1 MNHIRTHG
9 NPNGTPSRSAHS
21 IVHRTRAQQE
31 PDALGVEQ
39 GINRRRLRWIW
50 LMTLAIPSAYA
61 VFLLVMWNRVGPAD
75 YDQFLVFHEL
85 QYWNSAL
92 FAHAKQWCPVLGT
105 GVSLAAEPQ
114 VPFLSLSMGMS
125 YLLGPLAGLQ
135 LAIIL
140 YFVLGWIG
148 AFLYAD
154 LWIRQH
160 ALRCLAASLY
170 IGNGFFVCRLTY
182 GHVDF
187 LPFLM
192 LPLFLWALHRSCS
205 WRRECAG
212 NVRILRFVL
221 ATLLL
226 GAGIALVVDGSPV
239 AIIHLMLWI
248 CLYAAVLAWVE
259 RSLAPVIV
267 LAIAVGMA
275 GMLDA
280 GYLWPMVAGQAD
292 APRRTPDRFSN
303 PLAALWF
310 AVMPMRGK
318 AMIPA
323 NGKGYEFSVFIGPV
337 IAYCLWRYR
346 SLLNRSLPD
355 QLKYPLGIVA
365 AVSLVLAMG
374 SLTAVHIP
382 VWLSPFD
389 WLRPLPGFRSLDVT
403 GRFAGFLALPLAMLG
418 AVAVWNFISESPP
431 SRRLAFMIAALFIF
445 QFSYQVEPMV
455 RMWSS
460 ARLHQTPGLAGIY
473 DHGAQE
479 IHYVLKAE
487 RLQGELITP
496 TQGVIDC
503 YDMDDIA
510 HASIQQGPALV
521 QTMTLNGILVSDG
534 PRADFVTWNHIRIA
548 QWPRSPDTGSQP
560 VSANGPVEIVLN
572 QSYDR
577 HWQAAGGE
585 IAGSPSGN
593 MVLRCDSSR
602 LRRGPM
608 EMIFA
613 DPVSALGA
621 EISARSWTAWIA
633 AMGLWAICFMAWHR
647 KEGWSKGERP
657 ATVSAFGV
665 ATPRTR

>member
-1 MNHIRTHG
+1 MNHLRSLG
-9 NPNGTPSRSAHS
+9 NPDVTPSRPAQGMLLRDQAH
-21 IVHRTRAQQE
+21 QE
-31 PDALGVEQ
+31 SDALGMGQ
-39 GINRRRLRWIW
+39 GSDRLRWIW
-50 LMTLAIPSAYA
+50 LMTLAIPTVYA
-61 VFLLVMWNRVGPAD
+61 VFFLVTWNRVGPAD

-92 FAHAKQWCPVLGT
+92 FAPAKQWCPVLGT
-105 GVSLAAEPQ
+105 GVSLASEPQ
-114 VPFLSLSMGMS
+114 VPFLSLSMGIS

-140 YFVLGWIG
+140 YFILGWIG
-148 AFLYAD
+148 AFLYAGT
-154 LWIRQH
+154 WIRQH
-160 ALRCLAASLY
+160 APRCLAASLF
-170 IGNGFFVCRLTY
+170 IGNGFFICRLTY

-187 LPFLM
+187 LSFLILPF
-192 LPLFLWALHRSCS
+192 FLWILHRSCS
-205 WRRECAG
+205 WPREGAG
-212 NVRILRFVL
+212 IVRILRFVL

-239 AIIHLMLWI
+239 AIIHLMFWT

-259 RSLAPVIV
+259 RSIAPVIV
-267 LAIAVGMA
+267 MAIAVGMA
-275 GMLDA
+275 SMLDA
-280 GYLWPMVAGQAD
+280 GYLWPMLAGQAE

-310 AVMPMRGK
+310 AVVPMRGK

-346 SLLNRSLPD
+346 GILNHSLPSR
-355 QLKYPLGIVA
+355 LKYPLAIVA
-365 AVSLVLAMG
+365 AISLFLAMG

-418 AVAVWNFISESPP
+418 AVAVWKFINESLG
-431 SRRLAFMIAALFIF
+431 SRRLAVMVAALFIF
-445 QFSYQVEPMV
+445 QFAYQIEPMV
-455 RMWSS
+455 RMWSPS
-460 ARLHQTPGLAGIY
+460 RLHVTPGLTGIY

-479 IHYVLKAE
+479 VNYVLRAE

-496 TQGVIDC
+496 IQGVIDC

-510 HASIQQGPALV
+510 HGNIQQGAALV
-521 QTMTLNGILVSDG
+521 QATMLNGIPMSDG
-534 PRADFVTWNHIRIA
+534 PRANFLTWNRIRIA
-548 QWPRSPDTGSQP
+548 QWQRSPDTGLESG
-560 VSANGPVEIVLN
+560 SGSSPVEMVFN

-577 HWQAAGGE
+577 HWRADGGE
-585 IAGSPSGN
+585 VLGSHSGN
-593 MVLRCDSSR
+593 LVVRCDLAR

-608 EMIFA
+608 ELSFT
-613 DPVSALGA
+613 DPVSSLGA
-621 EISARSWTAWIA
+621 VVSGRSWTAWMA
-633 AMGLWAICFMAWHR
+633 AMGLVAISTMTWR
-647 KEGWSKGERP
+647 WKQSWTKGQ
-657 ATVSAFGV
+657 
-665 ATPRTR
+665 

>member
-1 MNHIRTHG
+1 MNHLRTPG
-9 NPNGTPSRSAHS
+9 NSNGAPSRSAQA
-21 IVHRTRAQQE
+21 IVFRTQPQQE
-31 PDALGVEQ
+31 LDALAVAQ
-39 GINRRRLRWIW
+39 GPDRRRVRWIW
-50 LMTLAIPSAYA
+50 LMTLAIPSIYA
-61 VFLLVMWNRVGPAD
+61 AFFLVIWNHVGPTD

-92 FAHAKQWCPVLGT
+92 FGHAKQWCPVLGT

-140 YFVLGWIG
+140 YFIVGWIG
-148 AFLYAD
+148 AFLYAG
-154 LWIRQH
+154 LWVRQR
-160 ALRCLAASLY
+160 APRCLAASLF

-187 LPFLM
+187 LPFLV
-192 LPLFLWALHRSCS
+192 LPLFLWVLHRSCS
-205 WRRECAG
+205 WPRECSG
-212 NVRILRFVL
+212 IDRILRFAL

-226 GAGIALVVDGSPV
+226 GAGIAVVVDGSPV
-239 AIIHLMLWI
+239 AIIHLMLWA

-259 RSLAPVIV
+259 RSIAPVMV
-267 LAIAVGMA
+267 LAIGLGMA
-275 GMLDA
+275 SMLDA

-310 AVMPMRGK
+310 AVVPMRGK

-337 IAYCLWRYR
+337 IAYCLWKYR
-346 SLLNRSLPD
+346 SILNRSLPPR
-355 QLKYPLGIVA
+355 LKYPLAIVA
-365 AVSLVLAMG
+365 AISLFLTMG
-374 SLTAVHIP
+374 SLSAVHIP

-418 AVAVWNFISESPP
+418 AVAVWKYTNETSG
-431 SRRLAFMIAALFIF
+431 SRRLALMTVALFIF
-445 QFSYQVEPMV
+445 QLSYQIEPMA

-460 ARLHQTPGLAGIY
+460 SRLHQMPGLAEAY
-473 DHGAQE
+473 AHGAQE
-479 IHYVLKAE
+479 INYVLKAE

-510 HASIQQGPALV
+510 HASIQQGSALV
-521 QTMTLNGILVSDG
+521 QKTTLNGIPVSAG
-534 PRADFVTWNHIRIA
+534 PRADFLTWNRIRIA
-548 QWPRSPDTGSQP
+548 QWPRPPETEMASG
-560 VSANGPVEIVLN
+560 AVEIVLN

-577 HWQAAGGE
+577 HWRADGGD
-585 IAGSPSGN
+585 IVGSPSGN
-593 MVLRCDSSR
+593 LVLRCNSSR
-602 LRRGPM
+602 LHRAPV
-608 EMIFA
+608 EVTFA
-613 DPVSALGA
+613 DPVSTIGA
-621 EISARSWTAWIA
+621 EVSGRSWTAWMG
-633 AMGLWAICFMAWHR
+633 AMGLTAICTMACRR
-647 KEGWSKGERP
+647 KEGWTKVGRSPPPEAP
-657 ATVSAFGV
+657 AGS
-665 ATPRTR
+665 